1 MVWLSR
7 EFEVGD
13 FLGNIAAQSLG
24 RAQVVRPRPV
34 SLFEP
39 ARETGAPAFTQP
51 LERGAGSEVQEA
63 VGAGHARERQAERDE
78 EQGPPI
84 EHFRGDVIGDSRGDD
99 GSREESRPLVYGPD
113 FVPAPLIQY
122 PLVSSM
128 ENAPQSAP
136 FQLTATPA
144 PQVQVER
151 FYESNERPNESIA
164 EQAVAGPLMPSPA
177 QAPLR
182 DIPLQP
188 RQTQSYQQQRKIEFK
203 PAIERMVNEHPAY
216 KDQGNEY
223 PANQPGVNELHP
235 LPGIAR
241 RAEDIQVMTQTSRRR
256 TLGPGERMLAQ
267 SSASPSISVTIGRIE
282 IRATPPTG
290 PPQKKQ
296 AAPRP
301 KGLDEYLRQR
311 NEGGR
316 R

>member
-1 MVWLSR
+1 M
-7 EFEVGD
+7 GD

-51 LERGAGSEVQEA
+51 LERGAGSEVQGA
-63 VGAGHARERQAERDE
+63 AGAGHARERQAERDE

-84 EHFRGDVIGDSRGDD
+84 EHFRGDVIGDFRGDD

-241 RAEDIQVMTQTSRRR
+241 RARGYSGYDANQPQTDFGARR
-256 TLGPGERMLAQ
+256 THARTIFSLTVHQCDDRAHRNQGH
-267 SSASPSISVTIGRIE
+267 ASN
-282 IRATPPTG
+282 RAASKETG
-290 PPQKKQ
+290 CPQ
-296 AAPRP
+296 A
-301 KGLDEYLRQR
+301 KGS
-311 NEGGR
+311 
-316 R
+316 